1 MNRSLRKHL
10 QNQFLGN
17 VEASLLICRIRPPS
31 GSEASSN
38 GLQSEGLVSS
48 LRCYWEVKDRAGVG
62 EVAHLWGGGDAGLP
76 LLFTPQGEHGHLAVS
91 LPQCSGPKQWGQTSI
106 G

>member
-62 EVAHLWGGGDAGLP
+62 EVAHLWGGGMQAS
-76 LLFTPQGEHGHLAVS
+76 LFSSHHKVS
-91 LPQCSGPKQWGQTSI
+91 MATLRSLFHNVQAQSNGAKHP
-106 G
+106 